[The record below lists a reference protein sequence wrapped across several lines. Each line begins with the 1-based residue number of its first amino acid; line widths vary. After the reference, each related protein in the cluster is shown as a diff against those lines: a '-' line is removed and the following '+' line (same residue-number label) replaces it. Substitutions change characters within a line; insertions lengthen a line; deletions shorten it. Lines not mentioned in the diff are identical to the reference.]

1 MARADG
7 WEKDGEPETEEM
19 VGKGTGRPVTVR
31 LEQSTCCSSS
41 APENAT
47 DRGLSHGH
55 THGM

>member
-7 WEKDGEPETEEM
+7 QKDGEPETEEM

-31 LEQSTCCSSS
+31 LEHSACCSSS
-41 APENAT
+41 VPANAT